1 MYLLNGK
8 EFLGSLL
15 VLSILLTWSVLRENG
30 GFLHLHFCD
39 SFPFAY
45 NQLNHI
51 LNRGHHLQGPIC
63 FTKTKIE
70 WTSHTRTCWQSL
82 KLSAVSSYQQKP
94 FILSITRYSYKN
106 YPDMES
112 VVFLSWGGGG
122 RGGWG
127 FKRFLV
133 YRSRMVNLK
142 LANVL
147 ILVCCTLG
155 FPLRPIS
162 ALIVFN

>member
-1 MYLLNGK
+1 MYMYLINR
-8 EFLGSLL
+8 EDFLGSLL
-15 VLSILLTWSVLRENG
+15 VLSMLLTWSVLRENG

-63 FTKTKIE
+63 FTKKIE
-70 WTSHTRTCWQSL
+70 WSSHTRTCWQSL

-94 FILSITRYSYKN
+94 FTLSITRYSYKN

-112 VVFLSWGGGG
+112 VVFLSWGVGEGGI
-122 RGGWG
+122 GGSSV
-127 FKRFLV
+127 FL
-133 YRSRMVNLK
+133 YIDLIWWTWNSR
-142 LANVL
+142 
-147 ILVCCTLG
+147 T
-155 FPLRPIS
+155 F
-162 ALIVFN
+162 